1 MKEKTYGY
9 TYEDYEDN
17 DKSAETLVPDIL
29 ADPEFPRLEA
39 IEIGSWGS
47 PFEDSCQSVIDGIIE
62 NKEAFSH
69 IKKLEI
75 GIMDYEECE
84 MSWIMQGDYSRFF
97 SALPNLKSLTI
108 QGSTDLELG
117 EICHDNLEE
126 LTIICGGL
134 PSSVIES
141 IKKAKL
147 PALKKLELYLGV
159 DNYGFDGDI
168 NTIITFLK
176 NSDFPN
182 LKELGLK
189 DSDMQDDVT
198 KAVLESKYIGQLEKL
213 DLSCGT
219 LTDKGGQLLLDTV
232 PQYPNIKG
240 LDLHYHY
247 LSGKM
252 MKKLK
257 NLSIEVDVD
266 EQNEP
271 DEYDG
276 SFYCSPLITE

>member
-17 DKSAETLVPDIL
+17 DKSAETMVPDIL
-29 ADPEFPRLEA
+29 ADPEFPKLEA

-47 PFEDSCQSVIDGIIE
+47 PFEDDCQSIIDGIIE

-69 IKKLEI
+69 IKRLEI

-117 EICHDNLEE
+117 KICHDNLEE

-134 PSSVIES
+134 PSSVIDS
-141 IKKAKL
+141 IEKAKL

-213 DLSCGT
+213 DLSCGS

-257 NLSIEVDVD
+257 KLPIEVDVD

-276 SFYCSPLITE
+276 TFYYAPLITE